1 MWLVVPPS
9 CPCVPESAVSTS
21 PSDECFQRLASSVLS
36 RSKPS
41 PARSWR
47 HRWQKASWMR
57 HLSGLT
63 SKHSTVERGVA
74 AWISSLRDSRA
85 SRSVSPGSSAAVKT
99 TGTYGRTS
107 VGLSTGRGRLL
118 SFSKTSPACSLFDS
132 LTDAPPTKSSDP
144 SYSAW
149 LTELRRSSL
158 QRRKSAPRTSGNGCS
173 SSLWPTASTEGGAG
187 EISDQLVRRGAKLV
201 NATTGRVLQT
211 NLATEAKMWPTT
223 TVGDSFGA
231 GSRNTPG
238 SKAHKGVS
246 LSDLVQTGDSMGRQW
261 ATPTSSDSGEKVTQA
276 QGKCLVREAFQF
288 GPQPPAT
295 PQDGLRSSPS
305 GPTSPRR
312 LNPRFVEWLMGFPSG
327 WTNCVPTATP
337 LCQPKAP
344 TPFDCSYNYTGGGE
358 A

>member
-187 EISDQLVRRGAKLV
+187 EISDQLVRRGAK
-201 NATTGRVLQT
+201 
-211 NLATEAKMWPTT
+211 
-223 TVGDSFGA
+223 DSFGA

-276 QGKCLVREAFQF
+276 ARQGKCLVREAFQF

-312 LNPRFVEWLMGFPSG
+312 LNPRFVERLMGFPSG
-327 WTNCVPTATP
+327 WTNFAPTATP
-337 LCQPKAP
+337 SCQPKAP
-344 TPFDCSYNYTGGGE
+344 TPCGCCCNYTGGGK

>member
-9 CPCVPESAVSTS
+9 CHCAPESAASTS
-21 PSDECFQRLASSVLS
+21 PSDESFQRLASSVLW

-41 PARSWR
+41 PLRSWQQ
-47 HRWQKASWMR
+47 RWQKASWMQ
-57 HLSGLT
+57 HLSGLIL
-63 SKHSTVERGVA
+63 KPSTVERGVA
-74 AWISSLRDSRA
+74 QWISSLRDSRA
-85 SRSVSPGSSAAVKT
+85 NHSVSQGSSAAAKT
-99 TGTYGRTS
+99 PDTCGLTS
-107 VGLSTGRGRLL
+107 VGLSTGRGRLS
-118 SFSKTSPACSLFDS
+118 SFSKTSPDCSLFDS

-173 SSLWPTASTEGGAG
+173 SSLWPTASTEGSAG

-211 NLATEAKMWPTT
+211 NLATEAKMWPTPNAH
-223 TVGDSFGA
+223 D
-231 GSRNTPG
+231 GSRPG
-238 SKAHKGVS
+238 A
-246 LSDLVQTGDSMGRQW
+246 DLRSTQGGNLNRDAVMW
-261 ATPTSSDSGEKVTQA
+261 ATPTSSDSGEKVTPA
-276 QGKCLVREAFQF
+276 STQGKCLVREAFQF
-288 GPQPPAT
+288 GRQPPAT
-295 PQDGLRSSPS
+295 PPDGLQSSPS

-312 LNPRFVEWLMGFPSG
+312 LNPRFVAWLMGFPFG

-344 TPFDCSYNYTGGGE
+344 TPFDCSYRPTN
-358 A
+358 